1 MLYYVISRFNLF
13 LREYNKFLGR
23 FSGQM
28 KELIKIR
35 EAQEKDTGIILE
47 FIKELAVYEK
57 LLHEVTANESLLK
70 KTLFDTEYAKVLIAE
85 YDGEPA
91 GMALYF
97 HSYSTFLGKPGIYL
111 EDLYVK
117 EKFRGKGLG
126 KGLLKKLAKIC
137 DENDFGRLEWSVLD
151 WNKPSID
158 FYESLGADS
167 QDEWIKYRVT
177 GDTLKKLSE

>member
-13 LREYNKFLGR
+13 LREYNKFFGR
-23 FSGQM
+23 FSRQM

-35 EAQEKDTGIILE
+35 EAQENDTGIILE

-91 GMALYF
+91 
-97 HSYSTFLGKPGIYL
+97 GKPGIYL

>member
-1 MLYYVISRFNLF
+1 
-13 LREYNKFLGR
+13 
-23 FSGQM
+23 M

-85 YDGEPA
+85 YGGEPA

-117 EKFRGKGLG
+117 EKFRGMGLG

>member
-1 MLYYVISRFNLF
+1 MEIVIR
-13 LREYNKFLGR
+13 KAV
-23 FSGQM
+23 
-28 KELIKIR
+28 KEDCKRMMELVH
-35 EAQEKDTGIILE
+35 
-47 FIKELAVYEK
+47 ELAVYEK
-57 LLHEVTANESLLK
+57 LLHEVTADESLLK

-117 EKFRGKGLG
+117 EKFGGKGLG
-126 KGLLKKLAKIC
+126 KGLLKKLAEIC